1 MEVIAYQGRCVEVL
15 RKFSRVMADKE
26 KTCLVP

>member
-15 RKFSRVMADKE
+15 RKFSRVMGDKE
-26 KTCLVP
+26 KNFVP